1 MAFLAFSP
9 LREYPQVK
17 SEKVRWSWKND
28 PDKGMWTV
36 LMSCGIRYYP
46 YIASGLESLHLKQYA
61 SFLIHQQDDLWNW
74 KLIDC
79 PGWKKERCQGHT
91 LWPASTVDLASWWE
105 QNRIMIL
112 PRHPTASPHGIH
124 RQPIEH
130 WQKFA
135 CIYGMILPSYIG
147 SMSAATIQK
156 LMNQPAFHR
165 MSCQFF
171 LLPLFNWNGQGR
183 KAYQFCLFYCVL
195 IIGIWGHPLPMPPR
209 PPRNKGSKKGP
220 Y

>member
-46 YIASGLESLHLKQYA
+46 YIASGLESLHRKQYT

-74 KLIDC
+74 KSIDC

-124 RQPIEH
+124 RQTNWALTKI
-130 WQKFA
+130 
-135 CIYGMILPSYIG
+135 CLYIRDDI
-147 SMSAATIQK
+147 TK
-156 LMNQPAFHR
+156 LYREYVSSHYTETYEPT
-165 MSCQFF
+165 S
-171 LLPLFNWNGQGR
+171 
-183 KAYQFCLFYCVL
+183 
-195 IIGIWGHPLPMPPR
+195 I
-209 PPRNKGSKKGP
+209 S
-220 Y
+220 